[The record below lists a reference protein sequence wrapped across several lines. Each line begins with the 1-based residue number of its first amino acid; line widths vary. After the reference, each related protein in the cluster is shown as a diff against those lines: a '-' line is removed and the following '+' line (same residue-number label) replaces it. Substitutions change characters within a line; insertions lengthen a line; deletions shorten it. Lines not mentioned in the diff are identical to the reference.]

1 VSARRAASRRLELP
15 RGLAA
20 RGPEPGLRAGL
31 LALALAA
38 MCAAAAAQTAANAPA
53 PAASAPQAEVAEPDE
68 PPTAGQLADPWE
80 SFNRAMFAV
89 NEVLDADLL
98 FPLASAY
105 VGLVPQLVRQ
115 GVSNV
120 FNNAE
125 DLWSAVNNLLQGK
138 FEQTIAM
145 TFRFAWN
152 STFGLAGIL
161 DMATELGIERTPE
174 DFGQTLGVWGLKP
187 GPYLVLP
194 FFGPSTV
201 RDALGLPLDIA
212 ASPAYAV
219 NQGSFR
225 PVTTVLQILDT
236 RSQLLDATRVLD
248 AMALDKYSFVRDAF
262 LSRRLRMVYDGN
274 PPEDYQIEP
283 PAKPGQ

>member
-1 VSARRAASRRLELP
+1 VKLPGAARV
-15 RGLAA
+15 LAA
-20 RGPEPGLRAGL
+20 IV
-31 LALALAA
+31 ALALAMLGGDA
-38 MCAAAAAQTAANAPA
+38 LAQSAG
-53 PAASAPQAEVAEPDE
+53 AASATASADASAEPDE
-68 PPTAGQLADPWE
+68 APTAGQLADPWE
-80 SFNRAMFAV
+80 SFNRAMFEV
-89 NEVLDADLL
+89 NQVLDADLIY
-98 FPLASAY
+98 PLTSAY
-105 VGLVPQLVRQ
+105 VGLVPSLVRQ

-138 FEQTIAM
+138 LDKSVMM

-152 STFGLAGIL
+152 TVFGAAGIL
-161 DMATELGIERTPE
+161 DMATELGIERFPE
-174 DFGQTLGVWGLKP
+174 DFGQTLGVWGMKP

-212 ASPAYAV
+212 ASPAYAI

-236 RSQLLDATRVLD
+236 RSQLLGATQVLD
-248 AMALDKYSFVRDAF
+248 SIAMDKYSFVRDAF
-262 LSRRLRMVYDGN
+262 LSRRLRMVFDGN
-274 PPEDYQIEP
+274 PPEDYEIKTP
-283 PAKPGQ
+283 VPAKE

>member
-1 VSARRAASRRLELP
+1 
-15 RGLAA
+15 
-20 RGPEPGLRAGL
+20 
-31 LALALAA
+31 
-38 MCAAAAAQTAANAPA
+38 
-53 PAASAPQAEVAEPDE
+53 
-68 PPTAGQLADPWE
+68 
-80 SFNRAMFAV
+80 
-89 NEVLDADLL
+89 
-98 FPLASAY
+98 
-105 VGLVPQLVRQ
+105 
-115 GVSNV
+115 
-120 FNNAE
+120 
-125 DLWSAVNNLLQGK
+125 
-138 FEQTIAM
+138 M

-174 DFGQTLGVWGLKP
+174 DFGQTLGAWGMKP

-194 FFGPSTV
+194 FFGPSTL

-225 PVTTVLQILDT
+225 PVTTVVQILDT
-236 RSQLLDATRVLD
+236 RSQFLDATRALD

-274 PPEDYQIEP
+274 PPDDDQIER

>member
-1 VSARRAASRRLELP
+1 MRFELP

-20 RGPEPGLRAGL
+20 SRLAACARAVW
-31 LALALAA
+31 LALVLAA
-38 MCAAAAAQTAANAPA
+38 MGAAAAAQTAASAPA
-53 PAASAPQAEVAEPDE
+53 PDAPASAASAPVAEPAQTAEPDE

-80 SFNRAMFAV
+80 RFNRAMFAV
-89 NEVLDADLL
+89 NEVLDADLIY
-98 FPLASAY
+98 PLTSAY
-105 VGLVPQLVRQ
+105 VGLVPQLVRL

-138 FEQTIAM
+138 FEQSIAM

-174 DFGQTLGVWGLKP
+174 DFGQTLGAWGMKP

-212 ASPAYAV
+212 ASPAYGI

-225 PVTTVLQILDT
+225 PVTTVLQILDA
-236 RSQLLDATRVLD
+236 RSQFLDATRALD
-248 AMALDKYSFVRDAF
+248 ALALDKYSFVRDAF

-274 PPEDYQIEP
+274 PPEDNPIEP

>member
-1 VSARRAASRRLELP
+1 VKLPGAARV
-15 RGLAA
+15 LAA
-20 RGPEPGLRAGL
+20 IV
-31 LALALAA
+31 ALALAMLGGVA
-38 MCAAAAAQTAANAPA
+38 LAQSAG
-53 PAASAPQAEVAEPDE
+53 AASATASADASAEPDE
-68 PPTAGQLADPWE
+68 APTAGQLADPWE
-80 SFNRAMFAV
+80 SFNRAMFEV
-89 NEVLDADLL
+89 NQVLDADLIY
-98 FPLASAY
+98 PLTSAY
-105 VGLVPQLVRQ
+105 VGLVPSLVRQ

-138 FEQTIAM
+138 LDKSVMM

-152 STFGLAGIL
+152 TVFGVAGIL
-161 DMATELGIERTPE
+161 DMATELGIERFPE
-174 DFGQTLGVWGLKP
+174 DFGQTLGVWGMKP

-212 ASPAYAV
+212 ASPAYAI

-236 RSQLLDATRVLD
+236 RSQLLGATQVLD
-248 AMALDKYSFVRDAF
+248 SIAMDKYSFVRDAF
-262 LSRRLRMVYDGN
+262 LSRRLRMVFDGN
-274 PPEDYQIEP
+274 PPEDYEIKTP
-283 PAKPGQ
+283 APAKE

>member
-1 VSARRAASRRLELP
+1 VKLP
-15 RGLAA
+15 GAA
-20 RGPEPGLRAGL
+20 RVHAAIVV
-31 LALALAA
+31 LALAMLGGGALAQSA
-38 MCAAAAAQTAANAPA
+38 G
-53 PAASAPQAEVAEPDE
+53 AASAPASADASAEPDE
-68 PPTAGQLADPWE
+68 APTAGQLADPWE
-80 SFNRAMFAV
+80 SFNRAMFEV
-89 NEVLDADLL
+89 NQVLDADLIY
-98 FPLASAY
+98 PLTSAY
-105 VGLVPQLVRQ
+105 VGLVPSLVRQ

-138 FEQTIAM
+138 LDKSVMM

-152 STFGLAGIL
+152 TVFGVAGIL
-161 DMATELGIERTPE
+161 DMATELGIERFPE
-174 DFGQTLGVWGLKP
+174 DFGQTLGVWGMKP

-212 ASPAYAV
+212 ASPAYAI

-236 RSQLLDATRVLD
+236 RSQLLGATQVLD
-248 AMALDKYSFVRDAF
+248 SLAMDKYSFVRDAF
-262 LSRRLRMVYDGN
+262 LSRRLRMVFDGN
-274 PPEDYQIEP
+274 PPEDYEIKAP
-283 PAKPGQ
+283 APAKE